1 MSKSAPTS
9 RLAALI
15 LAHGAG
21 LLVAVIAAFSTASA
35 QAHHAFAAE
44 FDAEQPI
51 EIKGEVTKLQL
62 VNPHSWIYVDAKDAA
77 GKPTNWGFEFAAPY
91 SLQQRGLS
99 KADLPVGTEVV
110 LKGFRAKSGKD
121 FAYAVTVRLP
131 DGRVIPVGGAQN
143 VPGVADNNQGAVQ
156 Q

>member
-1 MSKSAPTS
+1 MNMPSSVHRRVTRPIA
-9 RLAALI
+9 RC
-15 LAHGAG
+15 AG
-21 LLVAVIAAFSTASA
+21 LFIAAATVLMTAPA

-62 VNPHSWIYVDAKDAA
+62 VNPHSWIYVDAKDAT
-77 GKPTNWGFEFAAPY
+77 GKSTNWGFEFAAPY

-143 VPGVADNNQGAVQ
+143 VPGVADGAVQ